1 VYEKLLRPLLFRLD
15 AEQAHNLGMWVL
27 ARGLIRTRLMSDPR
41 LQVSCMGLTF
51 PNPIGLAAGLDKN
64 GVAASRWGS
73 LGFGFAE
80 LGTVTPEP
88 QPGNDKP
95 RLFRIPSEK
104 AIINRMGFNN
114 EGAVAMAE
122 RLRGVQSSIPLGIN
136 LGKNKVTEAADA
148 PSDYEKAFRVLNGR
162 GSYFVINV
170 SSPNTPGL
178 RALQEKG
185 ALLDIVDAMHS
196 VTTSR
201 PILIKV
207 APDLNHAELDDV
219 VSVVMEK
226 NLAGLIATNTTL
238 DRSMLRTN
246 LDQAGGLS
254 GAPLLQ
260 KSNDICA
267 YVRSVLPAE
276 KALIGVGG
284 IFTADDVRAKLATG
298 ANLVQMYTGW
308 VYGGPMTVPRILTEM
323 LTQVL

>member
-1 VYEKLLRPLLFRLD
+1 
-15 AEQAHNLGMWVL
+15 
-27 ARGLIRTRLMSDPR
+27 
-41 LQVSCMGLTF
+41 MGLTF